1 MNSFTLAKEPLMPAK
16 KLQVVERNERIEA
29 HPPDLG
35 EHGLE
40 LWRSVQAQYQIDDAG
55 GYAMLHQAC
64 LALDRAE
71 ACRAQIAED
80 GQVVRARG
88 TIKDHPLLRHEV
100 AARAFAVRTLARL
113 GLDLEPIRS
122 GPGRPPGRLGG

>member
-1 MNSFTLAKEPLMPAK
+1 MPAK
-16 KLQVVERNERIEA
+16 KLHVVAGNERIEN
-29 HPPDLG
+29 HPGDLG
-35 EHGLE
+35 EHGIE

-55 GYAMLHQAC
+55 GHAMLHQAC

-71 ACRAQIAED
+71 ACRAQIKLD
-80 GQVVRARG
+80 GQLIVTRTGV
-88 TIKDHPLLRHEV
+88 KDHPLLRHET

-122 GPGRPPGRLGG
+122 GPGRPAGAWGG